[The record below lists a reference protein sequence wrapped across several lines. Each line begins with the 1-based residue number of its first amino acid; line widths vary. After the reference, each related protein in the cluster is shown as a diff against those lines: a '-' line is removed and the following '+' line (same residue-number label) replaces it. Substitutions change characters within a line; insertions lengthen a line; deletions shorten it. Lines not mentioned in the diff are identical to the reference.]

1 MYYLSSMKFQWS
13 IIQHELSSID
23 HQISSINHQVSSIK
37 QKYRQSSIDY
47 QLWNFKYRLSSLVI
61 LFNYHIW
68 IIKFQVCIKYQL
80 SSVNDPVQ
88 TESMVNNQISIMKMM
103 KYEVY
108 TGCLKKWGFCIC
120 LISWEPRNG
129 FLNTD
134 IHICKFWIQ
143 KHICALLEGVDICK
157 TKCSSEIDKFLIKL
171 IWSVPHST
179 KMALRY
185 PNWLLTGLA
194 ILWEAPRGPKLPKL
208 VSHGL
213 STSGHYE
220 YRYVY
225 FGTAFCFTNISAP

>member
-1 MYYLSSMKFQWS
+1 MKFQWS

-61 LFNYHIW
+61 LFNYYIW

-120 LISWEPRNG
+120 LISWEPGNR
-129 FLNTD
+129 FLN
-134 IHICKFWIQ
+134 CFFFW
-143 KHICALLEGVDICK
+143 
-157 TKCSSEIDKFLIKL
+157 KL
-171 IWSVPHST
+171 RSMIWTIYVNS
-179 KMALRY
+179 K
-185 PNWLLTGLA
+185 
-194 ILWEAPRGPKLPKL
+194 
-208 VSHGL
+208 
-213 STSGHYE
+213 
-220 YRYVY
+220 YRTNFVL
-225 FGTAFCFTNISAP
+225 FQGAKIFT